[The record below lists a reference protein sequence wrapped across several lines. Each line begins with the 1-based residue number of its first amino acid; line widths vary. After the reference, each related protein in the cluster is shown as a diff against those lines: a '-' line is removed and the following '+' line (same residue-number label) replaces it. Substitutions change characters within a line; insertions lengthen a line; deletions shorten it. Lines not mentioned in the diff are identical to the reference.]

1 MSTPSHSEP
10 SLNGCYPE
18 CSMES
23 SLLSIITTLGFRPAI
38 RQARHELKRGFL
50 LQHPWYDT
58 SDTCPD
64 DAVLIGGCGRSGT
77 TMLRELINRH
87 SRIAI
92 GPETAILCDI
102 INTSRLAVEWGVI
115 EPDVRRRMGSSRSIV
130 EFAQGFFRDYARK
143 NGKARWGDKTPR
155 NIRFTQRLLN
165 QFPNSRL
172 IHIIRDGRDVACS
185 LRNHPKEVIR
195 HGKVVPNNVN
205 LPIWFCARRWIDDT
219 GLGLMFRGHPRVL
232 EVRYEQLVLE
242 PEAELRRIC
251 EFLGETYEA
260 VMLDASQV
268 AADLKETRLM
278 NNQNAGEA
286 INRRS
291 LNRWKRD
298 MAPDERRDFVRI
310 AGELLIALGYA
321 QDHTWVEEPVE
332 TGTRRSK

>member
-1 MSTPSHSEP
+1 
-10 SLNGCYPE
+10 
-18 CSMES
+18 MES
-23 SLLSIITTLGFRPAI
+23 SLPSIISTLGLRPAV
-38 RQARHELKRGFL
+38 RRARHELKRGFF

-58 SDTCPD
+58 PATCPD

-102 INTSRLAVEWGVI
+102 INPPRLAVEWGTT
-115 EPDVRRRMGSSRSIV
+115 EADVRSRMGSSRSIV
-130 EFAQGFFRDYARK
+130 EFAQGFFRDYALK
-143 NGKARWGDKTPR
+143 HGKSRWGDKTPR
-155 NIRFTQRLLN
+155 NIRYVQRLLN
-165 QFPNSRL
+165 QFPNAQF
-172 IHIIRDGRDVACS
+172 IHIVRDGRDVACS
-185 LRNHPKEVIR
+185 LRNHPKENIR

-205 LPIWFCARRWIDDT
+205 RPIWLCARRWIDDT

-232 EVRYEQLVLE
+232 EVRYEQLVLA

-251 EFLGETYEA
+251 AFLGETYEPG
-260 VMLDASQV
+260 MLDASQG

-286 INRRS
+286 VNRRS
-291 LNRWKRD
+291 LDRWKSD
-298 MAPDERRDFVRI
+298 MAPQERKDFVRV

-321 QDHTWVEEPVE
+321 LDHSWCDEPVE
-332 TGTRRSK
+332 AKALRLG